1 MKTFIFSII
10 TIIAITSC
18 GEVDDNTPMVPVDD
32 DFDPMEMGTT
42 LIKKGTLM
50 GIGHT
55 VTGDVKVYNSAGQLV
70 VVFDPFSSQNGP
82 DLKVYLSKDEKAMEY
97 LNLGA
102 LKSTTGKQSYDV
114 SGMPNLDQYKFVMVW
129 CQEFSVLFGI
139 AELQM
144 P

>member
-1 MKTFIFSII
+1 MRTFIFAII
-10 TIIAITSC
+10 TLIVVSSC
-18 GEVDDNTPMVPVDD
+18 SEVEDNTPMIPVDD
-32 DFDPMEMGTT
+32 DFDPVEMGAT
-42 LIKKGTLM
+42 LIRKGTLM
-50 GIGHT
+50 GVGHT
-55 VTGDVKVYNSAGQLV
+55 VTGNVNVYNSTDQLV

-114 SGMPNLDQYKFVMVW
+114 SGMPNLDQYKYIMVW

-139 AELQM
+139 AELQH